1 MEYSWYDLVLLYM
14 VYSFLGWV
22 AETVVAAARGRGF
35 VKRGFAAG
43 PFCYV
48 YGFAAVVMTIG
59 LADLRS
65 SLGYL
70 FLGCA
75 LISTLVEWLAAK
87 LLERLHHRTWWD
99 YSNHKF
105 NIDGYVC
112 LPYSLLWGRAGL
124 SCPAVGQRHSG
135 VGLPSAARP
144 ADHHSGLGAGHPG
157 RTGPAGQRRHHGP
170 SAHPAGPA
178 ESPAGKPVPHPLRPH
193 QQLDGAPHRGRL
205 SSGCPALGPAP
216 NRVWGWQK

>member
-112 LPYSLLWGRAGL
+112 LPYSLLWGVLGCLVLLWGNDILVWVFHLLPDLLITILAWVLGIL
-124 SCPAVGQRHSG
+124 AVLDQLG
-135 VGLPSAARP
+135 SAAIM
-144 ADHHSGLGAGHPG
+144 
-157 RTGPAGQRRHHGP
+157 
-170 SAHPAGPA
+170 AH
-178 ESPAGKPVPHPLRPH
+178 
-193 QQLDGAPHRGRL
+193 
-205 SSGCPALGPAP
+205 
-216 NRVWGWQK
+216 